1 MKKLSQSLENILSKR
16 FTLKDLIVKDKITN
30 ERKSLKD
37 IILEMEDEVLANAGV
52 DISEEAFNL
61 IFTKLYDEYLSQQD
75 KGIINY
81 FLRQVTKI
89 AVQEPDPPSSLDEQD
104 YNALKEAVSGIDDE
118 DFRVMEFKNTGQTNF
133 ELKNKIRN

>member
-1 MKKLSQSLENILSKR
+1 LKKLSQSLENILSKR
-16 FTLKDLIVKDKITN
+16 FTLKDLIVKDKIAN

-52 DISEEAFNL
+52 DIFEEAFNL

>member
-1 MKKLSQSLENILSKR
+1 LKKLSQSLENILSKR

-52 DISEEAFNL
+52 DIFEEAFNL

-89 AVQEPDPPSSLDEQD
+89 AVQEPDQPSSLDEQD

>member
-16 FTLKDLIVKDKITN
+16 FTLKDLIVKDKIAN

-52 DISEEAFNL
+52 DIFEEAFNL